1 MENYRMGCSGN
12 RPYNRTC
19 GMNMPQPSNRNMNSS
34 ECSVRNTTGCSC
46 TIPGVKEKKHEMFS
60 HLPVSGTCNGICSL
74 PEVYRKFPTA
84 VCIKCRNHFPTVMQT
99 ILWKERYS
107 KMKTDCSQ
115 KQLLN
120 RIDQVSFAVNDMTLY
135 LDTHPCDEKALTYC
149 HELVQERKKLLKEYA
164 EAYGPL
170 IIDITD
176 QTGESIWKWMEQP
189 FPWEKEGACR

>member
-1 MENYRMGCSGN
+1 
-12 RPYNRTC
+12 
-19 GMNMPQPSNRNMNSS
+19 
-34 ECSVRNTTGCSC
+34 
-46 TIPGVKEKKHEMFS
+46 MFS
-60 HLPVSGTCNGICSL
+60 HLQYLEPAMAYVPYQKFTENFPLQYALNAGTIFPQLCKPFVEREVFEDENRLL
-74 PEVYRKFPTA
+74 PKTVL
-84 VCIKCRNHFPTVMQT
+84 NH
-99 ILWKERYS
+99 
-107 KMKTDCSQ
+107 
-115 KQLLN
+115 
-120 RIDQVSFAVNDMTLY
+120 IDQVSFAVNDMTLY

>member
-1 MENYRMGCSGN
+1 
-12 RPYNRTC
+12 
-19 GMNMPQPSNRNMNSS
+19 
-34 ECSVRNTTGCSC
+34 
-46 TIPGVKEKKHEMFS
+46 
-60 HLPVSGTCNGICSL
+60 
-74 PEVYRKFPTA
+74 
-84 VCIKCRNHFPTVMQT
+84 
-99 ILWKERYS
+99 
-107 KMKTDCSQ
+107 MKTDCSQ

-189 FPWEKEGACR
+189 FPWEKRQLNANPSIRLKATLEASIPTRCCRASN

>member
-1 MENYRMGCSGN
+1 MKCFRIFSIWNL
-12 RPYNRTC
+12 
-19 GMNMPQPSNRNMNSS
+19 QW
-34 ECSVRNTTGCSC
+34 
-46 TIPGVKEKKHEMFS
+46 HMF
-60 HLPVSGTCNGICSL
+60 PARSL
-74 PEVYRKFPTA
+74 
-84 VCIKCRNHFPTVMQT
+84 Q
-99 ILWKERYS
+99 
-107 KMKTDCSQ
+107 
-115 KQLLN
+115 

>member
-1 MENYRMGCSGN
+1 
-12 RPYNRTC
+12 
-19 GMNMPQPSNRNMNSS
+19 
-34 ECSVRNTTGCSC
+34 
-46 TIPGVKEKKHEMFS
+46 
-60 HLPVSGTCNGICSL
+60 
-74 PEVYRKFPTA
+74 
-84 VCIKCRNHFPTVMQT
+84 
-99 ILWKERYS
+99 
-107 KMKTDCSQ
+107 MKTDCSQ

-176 QTGESIWKWMEQP
+176 QTGEIVAEADRKTEQVILATFDLNEMQENRLSWGIFRDRRP
-189 FPWEKEGACR
+189 ECYGDICK

>member
-1 MENYRMGCSGN
+1 
-12 RPYNRTC
+12 
-19 GMNMPQPSNRNMNSS
+19 
-34 ECSVRNTTGCSC
+34 
-46 TIPGVKEKKHEMFS
+46 
-60 HLPVSGTCNGICSL
+60 
-74 PEVYRKFPTA
+74 
-84 VCIKCRNHFPTVMQT
+84 
-99 ILWKERYS
+99 
-107 KMKTDCSQ
+107 MKTDCSQ

-189 FPWEKEGACR
+189 FPWEKEGACRKFMWNNEKRLQYPNNITQPNAKIAQYIMSQYGGP

>member
-34 ECSVRNTTGCSC
+34 ECSDR
-46 TIPGVKEKKHEMFS
+46 E
-60 HLPVSGTCNGICSL
+60 
-74 PEVYRKFPTA
+74 FPTA

-135 LDTHPCDEKALTYC
+135 LDTHPCDEKALTNLC
-149 HELVQERKKLLKEYA
+149 RN
-164 EAYGPL
+164 
-170 IIDITD
+170 
-176 QTGESIWKWMEQP
+176 
-189 FPWEKEGACR
+189 EKSY

>member
-1 MENYRMGCSGN
+1 MEREVFEDENRLLPKTVIKPYRSGQF
-12 RPYNRTC
+12 R
-19 GMNMPQPSNRNMNSS
+19 S
-34 ECSVRNTTGCSC
+34 
-46 TIPGVKEKKHEMFS
+46 
-60 HLPVSGTCNGICSL
+60 
-74 PEVYRKFPTA
+74 
-84 VCIKCRNHFPTVMQT
+84 
-99 ILWKERYS
+99 
-107 KMKTDCSQ
+107 
-115 KQLLN
+115 
-120 RIDQVSFAVNDMTLY
+120 NDMTLY

>member
-1 MENYRMGCSGN
+1 
-12 RPYNRTC
+12 
-19 GMNMPQPSNRNMNSS
+19 
-34 ECSVRNTTGCSC
+34 
-46 TIPGVKEKKHEMFS
+46 
-60 HLPVSGTCNGICSL
+60 
-74 PEVYRKFPTA
+74 
-84 VCIKCRNHFPTVMQT
+84 
-99 ILWKERYS
+99 
-107 KMKTDCSQ
+107 MKTDCSQ

-189 FPWEKEGACR
+189 FPWEKEGACRQNMWNYEKRLQYPINITTPNAKLAQFIMSQYGGLYCNTL

>member
-1 MENYRMGCSGN
+1 
-12 RPYNRTC
+12 
-19 GMNMPQPSNRNMNSS
+19 
-34 ECSVRNTTGCSC
+34 
-46 TIPGVKEKKHEMFS
+46 
-60 HLPVSGTCNGICSL
+60 
-74 PEVYRKFPTA
+74 
-84 VCIKCRNHFPTVMQT
+84 
-99 ILWKERYS
+99 
-107 KMKTDCSQ
+107 MKTDCSQ

-176 QTGESIWKWMEQP
+176 LEMDGTAIPMGKGRSVQIIYVEL
-189 FPWEKEGACR
+189 

>member
-1 MENYRMGCSGN
+1 
-12 RPYNRTC
+12 
-19 GMNMPQPSNRNMNSS
+19 
-34 ECSVRNTTGCSC
+34 
-46 TIPGVKEKKHEMFS
+46 
-60 HLPVSGTCNGICSL
+60 
-74 PEVYRKFPTA
+74 
-84 VCIKCRNHFPTVMQT
+84 
-99 ILWKERYS
+99 
-107 KMKTDCSQ
+107 MKTDCSQ

-189 FPWEKEGACR
+189 FPWNYEKRLQYPINITQPNAKIAQYIMSQYGGP

>member
-1 MENYRMGCSGN
+1 MQE
-12 RPYNRTC
+12 P
-19 GMNMPQPSNRNMNSS
+19 
-34 ECSVRNTTGCSC
+34 
-46 TIPGVKEKKHEMFS
+46 FS
-60 HLPVSGTCNGICSL
+60 HS
-74 PEVYRKFPTA
+74 YA
-84 VCIKCRNHFPTVMQT
+84 NHFV
-99 ILWKERYS
+99 EREVFE
-107 KMKTDCSQ
+107 DENRLLP